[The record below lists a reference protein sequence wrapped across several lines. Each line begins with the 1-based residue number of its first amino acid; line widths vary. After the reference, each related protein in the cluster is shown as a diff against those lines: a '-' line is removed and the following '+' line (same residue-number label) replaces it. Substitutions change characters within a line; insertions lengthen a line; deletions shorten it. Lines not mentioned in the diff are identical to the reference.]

1 MQRHFGADV
10 LERFH
15 LEVRRSHPRLYR
27 AEGMLH
33 SLAAHTHLVRIAIE
47 PRLHGLEDGFVF
59 PTRDP
64 ALLASRALALQRARL
79 TGGRPIAAQCLAVL
93 LVCITI
99 GQPLTGGT
107 KIDIVLG
114 DIDEVLLAEPPF
126 GLGTRGHRLREIDRY
141 AGLLTGHNLFAS
153 VIPAIGNNLDGL
165 RTNRRARL
173 LGHATADP
181 DQARRWSPHG

>member
-1 MQRHFGADV
+1 MSELGPGCVKTRTFWLSTRSGPRDPSHVRIASTPQHPECASPVSYCRQDVQSHFGADV

-15 LEVRRSHPRLYR
+15 LEVRRSYPRLHR

-33 SLAAHTHLVRIAIE
+33 SLAAHAHLVRISIE

-64 ALLASRALALQRARL
+64 ALLASRALALQRARR

-99 GQPLTGGT
+99 G
-107 KIDIVLG
+107 
-114 DIDEVLLAEPPF
+114 
-126 GLGTRGHRLREIDRY
+126 
-141 AGLLTGHNLFAS
+141 
-153 VIPAIGNNLDGL
+153 
-165 RTNRRARL
+165 
-173 LGHATADP
+173 
-181 DQARRWSPHG
+181 